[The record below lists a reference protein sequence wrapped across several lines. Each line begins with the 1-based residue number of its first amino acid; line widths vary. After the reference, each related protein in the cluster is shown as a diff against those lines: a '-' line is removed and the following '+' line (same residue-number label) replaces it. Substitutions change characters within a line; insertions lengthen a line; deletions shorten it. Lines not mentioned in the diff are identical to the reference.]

1 MQNVMTV
8 SYDTKIPNNVNLSSD
23 RRVLKALEK
32 WHPGY
37 IDWWTKLIPQQF
49 QDAKVYLRTA
59 IGVETGGW
67 AKFDYVKCR
76 NIGGVSSLRRR
87 SRIVGSRVASMPVR
101 WRGRKYRANIAPCC
115 VVLS

>member
-1 MQNVMTV
+1 MQNVMNV

-49 QDAKVYLRTA
+49 QDAKVL
-59 IGVETGGW
+59 
-67 AKFDYVKCR
+67 
-76 NIGGVSSLRRR
+76 SL
-87 SRIVGSRVASMPVR
+87 IH
-101 WRGRKYRANIAPCC
+101 I
-115 VVLS
+115 